1 MVFSIIPCHGGS
13 SVTGEG
19 SGLTCTSKIYYEAVV
34 SVLRAIEEQEKA
46 SIDRAAAVLAEKI
59 AEDRLIHVIGPGG
72 HSNMA
77 VEEVLWRAGGLAP
90 VNGILDA
97 GTNLIHGAK
106 RSNIIERTPGYAKG
120 VLDAYGVGAGDVLV
134 IVNAYGINAMT
145 IDCALECKK
154 RGVTSVAITSDSF
167 AKTVPKDAPARHP
180 SGLNLYEI
188 ADIYINN
195 HLPLGDAVVEIEG
208 MEQKMGPTSTFA
220 NSFTIN
226 LLMIRTAEKLL
237 AMGIQPPVWTSA
249 NLPGGDELNKRY
261 EEKYFPRVKHL
272 R

>member
-1 MVFSIIPCHGGS
+1 MSN
-13 SVTGEG
+13 
-19 SGLTCTSKIYYEAVV
+19 TSKAYRDAVV
-34 SVLRAIEEQEKA
+34 LLVTTIEEEEKQ
-46 SIDRAAAVLAEKI
+46 SIGQAATIMAKAI
-59 AEDRLIHVIGPGG
+59 ADDRLIHVIGPGG

-90 VNGILDA
+90 INGILDA

-106 RSNIIERTPGYAKG
+106 RSNLVERTPGYAKA
-120 VLDAYGVGAGDVLV
+120 VLDAYGVESGDVLV

-154 RGVTSVAITSDSF
+154 RGITSVAITSTSF
-167 AKTVPKDAPARHP
+167 AKTVPAGAPSRHP
-180 SGLNLYEI
+180 SGQNLYEI
-188 ADIYINN
+188 ADIFINN
-195 HLPLGDAVVEIEG
+195 HLPLGDAVVEVAG
-208 MEQKMGPTSTFA
+208 LQQKMGPTSTFA

-237 AMGIQPPVWTSA
+237 EMGIEPPVWTSA
-249 NLPGGDELNKRY
+249 NLPDGDKLNKKY